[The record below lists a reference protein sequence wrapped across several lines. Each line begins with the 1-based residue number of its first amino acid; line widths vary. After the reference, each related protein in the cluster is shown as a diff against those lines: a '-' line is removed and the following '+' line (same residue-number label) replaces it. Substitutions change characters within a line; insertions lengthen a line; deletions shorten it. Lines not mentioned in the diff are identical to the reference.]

1 MLATDWKQAKQI
13 YILGIGGIGVSA
25 VARLLVSLGQA
36 VSGSN
41 DNESEVTK
49 NLVEEGIKVDL
60 GQRLDFIPAGTDL
73 IIYSNA
79 IKIASPEFF
88 AAVKALNIT
97 TLSYPEMLGLI
108 SADYYTI
115 AIAGTHGKTTTTAM
129 IAKVLTEAGLD
140 PTVIVGTL
148 LLDTPTG
155 RRTNFVAGSSRYLV
169 VEADEYQRAFLNLQ
183 PSLLV
188 ITNID
193 LDHLD
198 YYHDLADIQS
208 AFAEL
213 VGRVAA
219 EGTIIANTTQAN
231 LTPVLPAAKAKIIDY
246 SSLGVE
252 TSKLALQVP
261 GQHNIENAKAA
272 LAVAEVLGIRDQG
285 AVEALNKF
293 SGTWRRFEFKG
304 QTASG
309 ALVYDDYAHNP
320 AKVRA
325 ALQGAREAFPDKKI
339 IAVFQ
344 PHLYSRT
351 KALFNDFVTAFAD
364 ADEVLITPIYA
375 AREKADPTVSSESLT
390 QAISQT
396 GKSARYCESLAEASS
411 YLKQSV
417 GPKDLILLL
426 GAGDISLVGISLL

>member
-1 MLATDWKQAKQI
+1 MAYNWKQAKKI

-25 VARLLVSLGQA
+25 VARLLVSLGQV

-60 GQRLDFIPAGTDL
+60 GQRLDFIPTDTDL

-88 AAVKALNIT
+88 AAVQALNVT

-115 AIAGTHGKTTTTAM
+115 AVAGTHGKTTTTAM
-129 IAKVLTEAGLD
+129 IAKVMTEAGLD

-148 LLDTPTG
+148 LLDTPNG
-155 RRTNFVAGSSRYLV
+155 RRTNFVVGKSQYLI
-169 VEADEYQRAFLNLQ
+169 VEADEYQRAFLNLS
-183 PSLLV
+183 PKILV
-188 ITNID
+188 VTNID

-208 AFAEL
+208 AFSEL
-213 VGRVAA
+213 VAKVPVA
-219 EGTIIANTTQAN
+219 GSIIANITQVN
-231 LTPVLPAAKAKIIDY
+231 LVPVLTAAKAKIIDY
-246 SSLGVE
+246 SQLGGE
-252 TSKLALQVP
+252 ASKLSLQVP
-261 GQHNIENAKAA
+261 GQHNIYNAKAA
-272 LAVAEVLGIRDQG
+272 LGVAQVLGVEMAT

-304 QTASG
+304 QTTSG

-320 AKVRA
+320 PKVKA
-325 ALQGAREAFPDKKI
+325 ALQGAREAFPDKKSVEI
-339 IAVFQ
+339 F
-344 PHLYSRT
+344 
-351 KALFNDFVTAFAD
+351 
-364 ADEVLITPIYA
+364 
-375 AREKADPTVSSESLT
+375 
-390 QAISQT
+390 
-396 GKSARYCESLAEASS
+396 KSA
-411 YLKQSV
+411 
-417 GPKDLILLL
+417 ILEFKKEIM
-426 GAGDISLVGISLL
+426 D